1 MTGNPS
7 FKMPASDSF
16 RTVQHP
22 AHGIYKE
29 KGSKFISYI
38 FPIRNENEVKPLIE
52 NLQKQ
57 HPKSRHIC
65 FAYRF
70 GPDPDYC
77 RQHDDGEPNGSAGL
91 PILAQLKS
99 HAIQNALLVVVRY
112 FGGTLLGI
120 SGLSAAYKRAASDAI
135 RLSAIKEFTRYAYF
149 TLEHGYPIDKKLK
162 FWINSIEGQIIEQD
176 FSERIQ
182 SKVAIPISLGT
193 EFTNRL
199 RKEETDQQWA
209 EPISCQWLASDS
221 F

>member
-1 MTGNPS
+1 MS
-7 FKMPASDSF
+7 ASDFF
-16 RTVQHP
+16 RTIQQP
-22 AHGIYKE
+22 AQGLYKE

-52 NLQKQ
+52 NLRKQ

-77 RQHDDGEPNGSAGL
+77 RLQDDGEPNGSAAL

-99 HAIQNALLVVVRY
+99 HTIQNALLVVVRY

-120 SGLSAAYKRAASDAI
+120 SGLNAAYKRAAADAI
-135 RLSAIKEFTRYAYF
+135 GQSVIKEYTRYAYF
-149 TLEHGYPIDKKLK
+149 TLEHGYPMDKKLK
-162 FWINSIEGQIIEQD
+162 FWIHSMEGQVIDQD
-176 FSERIQ
+176 FAERIQ

-199 RKEETDQQWA
+199 RKEETDQQWP
-209 EPISCQWLASDS
+209 EPTACQWLSSDP